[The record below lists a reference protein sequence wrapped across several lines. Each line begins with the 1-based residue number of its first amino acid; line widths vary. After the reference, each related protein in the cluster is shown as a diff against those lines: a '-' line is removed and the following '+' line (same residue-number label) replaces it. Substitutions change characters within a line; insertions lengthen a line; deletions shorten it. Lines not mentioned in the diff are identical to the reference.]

1 MTHAFLLMGAIFGM
15 LAVAFGA
22 FGAHALKSLL
32 ESSGRIDTFET
43 AVKYQFYH
51 AFGILACGILFKEF
65 NNKKMLWAPR
75 LFVAG
80 IIIFSGSLY
89 ALALLLPDYRF
100 LGAITPLGGLSFIGG
115 WLLLFGAFVDKK

>member
-1 MTHAFLLMGAIFGM
+1 MHKGFLKTATLF
-15 LAVAFGA
+15 LAVAVALGA
-22 FGAHALKSLL
+22 FGAHVLKD
-32 ESSGRIDTFET
+32 RIDSTSLAVFET
-43 AVKYQFYH
+43 GVKYQFYH